1 MNSILQQEIENYV
14 LQNVDNFFDISYN
27 NSTIILYNKIL
38 KHKINK
44 YHSKP
49 INVSQCY
56 ANLFLIII
64 SHSVYVH
71 IDKYGCLKFKNI
83 SYITLWHA
91 ISSIWFIR
99 QVLF

>member
-1 MNSILQQEIENYV
+1 MNGILQQEIENYV

-27 NSTIILYNKIL
+27 NSTIILYDNIL

-44 YHSKP
+44 YHSEP
-49 INVSQCY
+49 INVSQYY
-56 ANLFLIII
+56 ANLFLTII
-64 SHSVYVH
+64 SVYVH

-83 SYITLWHA
+83 FYITLWHA